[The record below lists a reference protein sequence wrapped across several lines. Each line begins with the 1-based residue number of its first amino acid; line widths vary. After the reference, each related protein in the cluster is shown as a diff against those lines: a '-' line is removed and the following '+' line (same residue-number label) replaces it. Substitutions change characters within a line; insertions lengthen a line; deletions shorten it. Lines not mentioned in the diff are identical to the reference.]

1 MVLSPW
7 SFARCRTED
16 LGPRTEHQGL
26 RTDALRSIVMADLLA
41 VLAAYLMGSIPF
53 AQLLSKRRGVDLRR
67 VGSGNVG
74 ATNVLRTLGVKPAVV
89 AMMLDAVKGTLAVLV
104 AQRLTNGVAAPV
116 AAGLASMI
124 GHVYPVWLRFRGGKG
139 VATAAG
145 AFAVL
150 TPVAAAVAAGVF
162 LLTVA
167 LTRFISV
174 GSMLAALT
182 LAGWA
187 IASDAPTVVGIGA
200 AIGAALVLIGHRT
213 NVSRLV
219 AGTERRIGQR
229 GITETV

>member
-1 MVLSPW
+1 
-7 SFARCRTED
+7 
-16 LGPRTEHQGL
+16 
-26 RTDALRSIVMADLLA
+26 MADLVA

-53 AQLLSKRRGVDLRR
+53 AQLLSRRRGIDLRR

-74 ATNVLRTLGVKPAVV
+74 ATNVLRTLGVRPAVL
-89 AMMLDAVKGTLAVLV
+89 AMMLDAVKGTVAVLI

-116 AAGLASMI
+116 VAGLASMI

-150 TPVAAAVAAGVF
+150 TPVAVVVAVAVF

-174 GSMLAALT
+174 GSMVAALT

-187 IASDAPTVVGIGA
+187 IASDAPTIVAIGA
-200 AIGAALVLIGHRT
+200 AIGAALVLIGHRA
-213 NVSRLV
+213 NVVRLV
-219 AGTERRIGQR
+219 AGTERRVGQR
-229 GITETV
+229 GVRETV

>member
-1 MVLSPW
+1 
-7 SFARCRTED
+7 
-16 LGPRTEHQGL
+16 
-26 RTDALRSIVMADLLA
+26 MADLIA
-41 VLAAYLMGSIPF
+41 VVAAYLVGSIPF
-53 AQLLSKRRGVDLRR
+53 AQLLSKRRGIDLRR

-74 ATNVLRTLGVKPAVV
+74 ATNVLRTLGVRPAVV
-89 AMMLDAVKGTLAVLV
+89 AMMLDAVKGTVAVLV

-116 AAGLASMI
+116 MAGLASMI

-150 TPVAAAVAAGVF
+150 TPVAVAAAMGVF

-174 GSMLAALT
+174 GSMAAALT

-187 IASDAPTVVGIGA
+187 IASDAPTAVGIGA
-200 AIGAALVLIGHRT
+200 AIGAALVIIGHRA
-213 NVSRLV
+213 NVLRLV
-219 AGTERRIGQR
+219 AGTERRVGQR
-229 GITETV
+229 GVRELM

>member
-1 MVLSPW
+1 
-7 SFARCRTED
+7 
-16 LGPRTEHQGL
+16 
-26 RTDALRSIVMADLLA
+26 MADLVA

-74 ATNVLRTLGVKPAVV
+74 ATNVLRTLGVRPAVV

-104 AQRLTNGVAAPV
+104 AQRLTGGVAAPV
-116 AAGLASMI
+116 LAGLASMI

-150 TPVAAAVAAGVF
+150 TPVAAAVAVGVF
-162 LLTVA
+162 LLAVA
-167 LTRFISV
+167 ITRFISV
-174 GSMLAALT
+174 GSIAAAVT

-187 IASDAPTVVGIGA
+187 IASDAPTAVAVGA
-200 AIGAALVLIGHRT
+200 AIAAAFVIVGHRA
-213 NVSRLV
+213 NVSRIA

-229 GITETV
+229 GVT

>member
-1 MVLSPW
+1 
-7 SFARCRTED
+7 
-16 LGPRTEHQGL
+16 
-26 RTDALRSIVMADLLA
+26 MADLLA

-53 AQLLSKRRGVDLRR
+53 AQLLSTRRGIDLRR

-74 ATNVLRTLGVKPAVV
+74 ASNVLRTLGVRPAVL
-89 AMMLDAVKGTLAVLV
+89 AMMLDAVKGTVAVLI

-124 GHVYPVWLRFRGGKG
+124 GHVYPIWLRFRGGKG

-150 TPVAAAVAAGVF
+150 TPVAAVVAVGAF

-174 GSMLAALT
+174 GSMVAALT
-182 LAGWA
+182 LAAWA
-187 IASDAPTVVGIGA
+187 IASDAPSIVGIGA
-200 AIGAALVLIGHRT
+200 AIGAALVLIGHRA
-213 NVSRLV
+213 NVLRLV
-219 AGTERRIGQR
+219 AGTERRVGQR
-229 GITETV
+229 GIRESV

>member
-1 MVLSPW
+1 
-7 SFARCRTED
+7 
-16 LGPRTEHQGL
+16 
-26 RTDALRSIVMADLLA
+26 MADLFA

-53 AQLLSKRRGVDLRR
+53 AQLLSKRRGIDLRR

-74 ATNVLRTLGVKPAVV
+74 ATNVLRTLGVRPAVL

-116 AAGLASMI
+116 IAGLASMI

-150 TPVAAAVAAGVF
+150 APVAAAVAAAAF

-174 GSMLAALT
+174 GSMVAALT
-182 LAGWA
+182 LAAWA
-187 IASDAPTVVGIGA
+187 IASDAPTIVGIGA
-200 AIGAALVLIGHRT
+200 AIGAALVLIGHRA
-213 NVSRLV
+213 NVVRLV
-219 AGTERRIGQR
+219 AGTERRVGQR
-229 GITETV
+229 GVRELG

>member
-1 MVLSPW
+1 M
-7 SFARCRTED
+7 T
-16 LGPRTEHQGL
+16 
-26 RTDALRSIVMADLLA
+26 DLLA
-41 VLAAYLMGSIPF
+41 VVAAYLMGSIPF
-53 AQLLSKRRGVDLRR
+53 AQLLSRRRGVDLRR

-74 ATNVLRTLGVKPAVV
+74 ATNVLRTLGVRPAVL
-89 AMMLDAVKGTLAVLV
+89 AMMLDAVKGTIAVLV
-104 AQRLTNGVAAPV
+104 AQRLTSGVAAPV

-124 GHVYPVWLRFRGGKG
+124 GHVYPVWLHFRGGKG

-150 TPVAAAVAAGVF
+150 TPVAAAVAMGVF
-162 LLTVA
+162 VLTVA

-174 GSMLAALT
+174 GSMVAALT

-200 AIGAALVLIGHRT
+200 AIGAGLVIVGHRA
-213 NVSRLV
+213 NVLRLV

-229 GITETV
+229 GITDAL

>member
-1 MVLSPW
+1 
-7 SFARCRTED
+7 
-16 LGPRTEHQGL
+16 
-26 RTDALRSIVMADLLA
+26 MADLLA

-74 ATNVLRTLGVKPAVV
+74 ATNVLRTLGVRPAVL
-89 AMMLDAVKGTLAVLV
+89 AMMLDAVKGTVAVLI

-150 TPVAAAVAAGVF
+150 TPVAAAVAVAAF

-167 LTRFISV
+167 VTRFISV
-174 GSMLAALT
+174 GSMVAALT

-187 IASDAPTVVGIGA
+187 IASDAPAIVAIGA
-200 AIGAALVLIGHRT
+200 AIGAAMVIVGHRT
-213 NVSRLV
+213 NVLRLV
-219 AGTERRIGQR
+219 AGTERRVGQR
-229 GITETV
+229 GVTDAV

>member
-1 MVLSPW
+1 
-7 SFARCRTED
+7 
-16 LGPRTEHQGL
+16 
-26 RTDALRSIVMADLLA
+26 MADLLA

-53 AQLLSKRRGVDLRR
+53 AQLLSKRRGIDLRR

-74 ATNVLRTLGVKPAVV
+74 ASNVLRTLGVRPAVL
-89 AMMLDAVKGTLAVLV
+89 AMMLDAVKGTVAVLI

-150 TPVAAAVAAGVF
+150 TPVAAVAAVGAF

-174 GSMLAALT
+174 GSMVAALT
-182 LAGWA
+182 LAAWA
-187 IASDAPTVVGIGA
+187 IASDAPRIVEVGA
-200 AIGAALVLIGHRT
+200 AIGAVLVLIGHRT
-213 NVSRLV
+213 NVLRLV
-219 AGTERRIGQR
+219 AGTERRVGQR
-229 GITETV
+229 NASPLQEEIHHS

>member
-1 MVLSPW
+1 
-7 SFARCRTED
+7 
-16 LGPRTEHQGL
+16 
-26 RTDALRSIVMADLLA
+26 MADLLA

-53 AQLLSKRRGVDLRR
+53 AQLLSKRRGIDLRR

-74 ATNVLRTLGVKPAVV
+74 ASNVLRTLGVRPAVL
-89 AMMLDAVKGTLAVLV
+89 AMMLDAVKGTVAVLI
-104 AQRLTNGVAAPV
+104 AQRLTSGVAAPV

-150 TPVAAAVAAGVF
+150 TPAAAVVAVGAF

-174 GSMLAALT
+174 GSMVAALT
-182 LAGWA
+182 LAAWA
-187 IASDAPTVVGIGA
+187 IASDAPRIVEVGA
-200 AIGAALVLIGHRT
+200 AIGAALVLIGHRA
-213 NVSRLV
+213 NVLRLV
-219 AGTERRIGQR
+219 AGTERRVGQR
-229 GITETV
+229 GIRESV

>member
-1 MVLSPW
+1 
-7 SFARCRTED
+7 
-16 LGPRTEHQGL
+16 
-26 RTDALRSIVMADLLA
+26 MADLLA
-41 VLAAYLMGSIPF
+41 VVAAYLVGSIPF
-53 AQLLSKRRGVDLRR
+53 AQLLSKRRGIDLRR

-74 ATNVLRTLGVKPAVV
+74 ASNVLRTLGVRPAVV
-89 AMMLDAVKGTLAVLV
+89 AMMLDAVKGTVAVLV

-116 AAGLASMI
+116 MAGLASMI

-150 TPVAAAVAAGVF
+150 TPVAVAVSMGVF

-174 GSMLAALT
+174 GSMVAALT

-200 AIGAALVLIGHRT
+200 AIGAALVIIGHRA
-213 NVSRLV
+213 NVLRLV
-219 AGTERRIGQR
+219 AGTERRVGQR
-229 GITETV
+229 GVRELM

>member
-1 MVLSPW
+1 
-7 SFARCRTED
+7 
-16 LGPRTEHQGL
+16 
-26 RTDALRSIVMADLLA
+26 MADLLA

-53 AQLLSKRRGVDLRR
+53 AQLLSRRRGVDLRR

-74 ATNVLRTLGVKPAVV
+74 ASNVLRTLGVRPAVL
-89 AMMLDAVKGTLAVLV
+89 AMMLDAVKGTVAVLV

-116 AAGLASMI
+116 MAGLASMV

-150 TPVAAAVAAGVF
+150 APVAAAVAAAAF

-174 GSMLAALT
+174 GSMVAALT

-187 IASDAPTVVGIGA
+187 IGSDAPTIVGIGA
-200 AIGAALVLIGHRT
+200 AIGAALVIIGHRA
-213 NVSRLV
+213 NVVRLV
-219 AGTERRIGQR
+219 AGTERRVGQR
-229 GITETV
+229 GVRELV

>member
-1 MVLSPW
+1 
-7 SFARCRTED
+7 
-16 LGPRTEHQGL
+16 
-26 RTDALRSIVMADLLA
+26 MADLFA

-53 AQLLSKRRGVDLRR
+53 AQLLSKRRGIDLRR

-74 ATNVLRTLGVKPAVV
+74 ATNVLRTLGVRPAVL

-116 AAGLASMI
+116 MAGLASMI

-150 TPVAAAVAAGVF
+150 APVAAAVAAGAF

-174 GSMLAALT
+174 GSMVAALT

-187 IASDAPTVVGIGA
+187 IASDAPTIVGIGA
-200 AIGAALVLIGHRT
+200 AIGAALVLIGHRA
-213 NVSRLV
+213 NVVRLV
-219 AGTERRIGQR
+219 AGTERRVGQR
-229 GITETV
+229 GVRELV

>member
-1 MVLSPW
+1 
-7 SFARCRTED
+7 
-16 LGPRTEHQGL
+16 
-26 RTDALRSIVMADLLA
+26 MADLLA

-53 AQLLSKRRGVDLRR
+53 AQLLSKRRGIDLRR

-74 ATNVLRTLGVKPAVV
+74 ASNVLRTLGVRPAVL
-89 AMMLDAVKGTLAVLV
+89 AMMLDAVKGTVAVLI
-104 AQRLTNGVAAPV
+104 AQRLSNGVAAPV

-150 TPVAAAVAAGVF
+150 TPVAAVVAVGAF

-174 GSMLAALT
+174 GSMVAALT
-182 LAGWA
+182 LAAWA
-187 IASDAPTVVGIGA
+187 IASDAPRIVEVGA
-200 AIGAALVLIGHRT
+200 AIGAALVLIGHRA
-213 NVSRLV
+213 NLLRLV
-219 AGTERRIGQR
+219 AGTERRVGQR
-229 GITETV
+229 GVRDAV

>member
-1 MVLSPW
+1 
-7 SFARCRTED
+7 
-16 LGPRTEHQGL
+16 
-26 RTDALRSIVMADLLA
+26 MADLFA
-41 VLAAYLMGSIPF
+41 VLAAYLIGSIPF
-53 AQLLSKRRGVDLRR
+53 AQLLSKRRGIDLRR

-74 ATNVLRTLGVKPAVV
+74 ATNVLRTLGVRPAVL

-116 AAGLASMI
+116 MAGLASMI

-150 TPVAAAVAAGVF
+150 APVAAAVAAGAF

-174 GSMLAALT
+174 GSMVAALT

-187 IASDAPTVVGIGA
+187 IASDAPTIVGIGA
-200 AIGAALVLIGHRT
+200 AIGAALVLIGHRA
-213 NVSRLV
+213 NVVRLV
-219 AGTERRIGQR
+219 AGTERRVGQR
-229 GITETV
+229 GVRELV

>member
-1 MVLSPW
+1 
-7 SFARCRTED
+7 
-16 LGPRTEHQGL
+16 
-26 RTDALRSIVMADLLA
+26 MADLLA

-53 AQLLSKRRGVDLRR
+53 AQLLSRRRGVDLRR

-74 ATNVLRTLGVKPAVV
+74 ATNVLRTLGVRPAVL
-89 AMMLDAVKGTLAVLV
+89 AMMLDAVKGMVAVLI

-150 TPVAAAVAAGVF
+150 APVAAAVAAGVF

-174 GSMLAALT
+174 GSMVAALT

-187 IASDAPTVVGIGA
+187 IASDAPTIVAIGA
-200 AIGAALVLIGHRT
+200 AIGAALVLVGHRA
-213 NVSRLV
+213 NVVRLV
-219 AGTERRIGQR
+219 AGTERRVGQR
-229 GITETV
+229 GVRESV

>member
-1 MVLSPW
+1 
-7 SFARCRTED
+7 
-16 LGPRTEHQGL
+16 
-26 RTDALRSIVMADLLA
+26 MADLIA
-41 VLAAYLMGSIPF
+41 VVAAYLVGSIPF
-53 AQLLSKRRGVDLRR
+53 AQLLSKRRGIDLRR

-74 ATNVLRTLGVKPAVV
+74 ASNVLRTLGVRPAVV
-89 AMMLDAVKGTLAVLV
+89 AMMLDAVKGTVAVLV

-116 AAGLASMI
+116 MAGLASMI

-150 TPVAAAVAAGVF
+150 TPVAVAAALGVF

-174 GSMLAALT
+174 GSMAAALT

-200 AIGAALVLIGHRT
+200 VIGAALVIIGHRA
-213 NVSRLV
+213 NVLRLV
-219 AGTERRIGQR
+219 AGTERRVGQR
-229 GITETV
+229 GVRESV

>member
-1 MVLSPW
+1 
-7 SFARCRTED
+7 
-16 LGPRTEHQGL
+16 
-26 RTDALRSIVMADLLA
+26 MADLLA

-53 AQLLSKRRGVDLRR
+53 AQLLSRRRGVDLRR

-74 ATNVLRTLGVKPAVV
+74 ATNVLRTLGVRPAVL
-89 AMMLDAVKGTLAVLV
+89 AMMLDAVKGTVAVLI

-150 TPVAAAVAAGVF
+150 TPVAAAVAVGMF

-167 LTRFISV
+167 VTRFISV
-174 GSMLAALT
+174 GSMVAALT

-187 IASDAPTVVGIGA
+187 IASDAPTIVAVGA
-200 AIGAALVLIGHRT
+200 AIGAALVIVGHRA
-213 NVSRLV
+213 NMLRLV
-219 AGTERRIGQR
+219 AGTERRVGQR
-229 GITETV
+229 GVSESV

>member
-1 MVLSPW
+1 M
-7 SFARCRTED
+7 T
-16 LGPRTEHQGL
+16 
-26 RTDALRSIVMADLLA
+26 DLLA
-41 VLAAYLMGSIPF
+41 VVAAYLMGSIPF
-53 AQLLSKRRGVDLRR
+53 AQLLSQRRGVDLRR

-74 ATNVLRTLGVKPAVV
+74 ATNVLRTLGVRPAVL
-89 AMMLDAVKGTLAVLV
+89 AMMLDAVKGAVAVLV

-116 AAGLASMI
+116 LAGLASMI

-150 TPVAAAVAAGVF
+150 TPVAVAVALGVF
-162 LLTVA
+162 VLTVA

-174 GSMLAALT
+174 GSMVAALT

-187 IASDAPTVVGIGA
+187 IASDAPTTVGIGA
-200 AIGAALVLIGHRT
+200 AIGAALVIVGHRA
-213 NVSRLV
+213 NVLRLV

-229 GITETV
+229 GITDAV

>member
-1 MVLSPW
+1 
-7 SFARCRTED
+7 
-16 LGPRTEHQGL
+16 
-26 RTDALRSIVMADLLA
+26 MADFLA

-53 AQLLSKRRGVDLRR
+53 AQLLSKRRGIDLRR

-74 ATNVLRTLGVKPAVV
+74 ASNVLRTLGVRPAVL
-89 AMMLDAVKGTLAVLV
+89 AMMLDAVKGTVAVLV
-104 AQRLTNGVAAPV
+104 AQRLTNGVVAPV
-116 AAGLASMI
+116 VAGLASMI

-150 TPVAAAVAAGVF
+150 APVAAAVAAGAF

-174 GSMLAALT
+174 GSMVAALT

-187 IASDAPTVVGIGA
+187 IASDAPTIVGIGA
-200 AIGAALVLIGHRT
+200 AIGAALVLIGHRA
-213 NVSRLV
+213 NVVRLV
-219 AGTERRIGQR
+219 TGTERRVGQR
-229 GITETV
+229 NVGATHASPLQ

>member
-1 MVLSPW
+1 
-7 SFARCRTED
+7 
-16 LGPRTEHQGL
+16 
-26 RTDALRSIVMADLLA
+26 MADLLA

-53 AQLLSKRRGVDLRR
+53 AQLLSKRRGIDLRR

-74 ATNVLRTLGVKPAVV
+74 ASNVLRTLGVRPAVL
-89 AMMLDAVKGTLAVLV
+89 AMMLDAVKGTVAVLI

-150 TPVAAAVAAGVF
+150 TPVAAVAAVGAF

-174 GSMLAALT
+174 GSMVAALT
-182 LAGWA
+182 LAAWA
-187 IASDAPTVVGIGA
+187 IASDAPRIVEVGA
-200 AIGAALVLIGHRT
+200 AIGAALVLIGHRA
-213 NVSRLV
+213 NLLRLV
-219 AGTERRIGQR
+219 AGTERRVGQR
-229 GITETV
+229 NASPLQEEIHHS

>member
-1 MVLSPW
+1 
-7 SFARCRTED
+7 
-16 LGPRTEHQGL
+16 
-26 RTDALRSIVMADLLA
+26 MADLLA

-53 AQLLSKRRGVDLRR
+53 AQLLSRRRGVDLRR

-74 ATNVLRTLGVKPAVV
+74 ATNVLRTLGVRPAVL
-89 AMMLDAVKGTLAVLV
+89 AMMLDAVKGTVAVLI

-150 TPVAAAVAAGVF
+150 TPVAAAVAVGVF

-167 LTRFISV
+167 VTRFISV

-182 LAGWA
+182 LAEWA
-187 IASDAPTVVGIGA
+187 IASDAPTIVAIGA
-200 AIGAALVLIGHRT
+200 AIGAALVLVGHRA
-213 NVSRLV
+213 NMLRLV
-219 AGTERRIGQR
+219 AGTERRVGQR
-229 GITETV
+229 GVRESTGGSYS

>member
-1 MVLSPW
+1 
-7 SFARCRTED
+7 
-16 LGPRTEHQGL
+16 
-26 RTDALRSIVMADLLA
+26 MADLVA

-53 AQLLSKRRGVDLRR
+53 AQLLSKRRGIDLRR

-74 ATNVLRTLGVKPAVV
+74 ATNVLRTLGVRPAVL

-116 AAGLASMI
+116 MAGLASMI

-150 TPVAAAVAAGVF
+150 APVAAAVAAGAF

-174 GSMLAALT
+174 GSMVAALT

-187 IASDAPTVVGIGA
+187 IASDAPTIVGIGA
-200 AIGAALVLIGHRT
+200 AIGAALVLIGHRA
-213 NVSRLV
+213 NVVRLV
-219 AGTERRIGQR
+219 AGTERRVGQR
-229 GITETV
+229 GVRELV

>member
-1 MVLSPW
+1 
-7 SFARCRTED
+7 
-16 LGPRTEHQGL
+16 
-26 RTDALRSIVMADLLA
+26 MADLLA

-53 AQLLSKRRGVDLRR
+53 AQLLSKRRGIDLRR

-74 ATNVLRTLGVKPAVV
+74 ATNVLRTLGVRPAVL
-89 AMMLDAVKGTLAVLV
+89 AMMLDAVKGTVAVLI

-150 TPVAAAVAAGVF
+150 TPVAAAVAVGVF

-167 LTRFISV
+167 VTRFISV
-174 GSMLAALT
+174 GSMVAALT

-187 IASDAPTVVGIGA
+187 IASDAPTIVAIGA
-200 AIGAALVLIGHRT
+200 AIGAALVLIGHRA
-213 NVSRLV
+213 NVLRLV
-219 AGTERRIGQR
+219 AGTERRVGQR
-229 GITETV
+229 GVIDAVSASRRSYS

>member
-1 MVLSPW
+1 
-7 SFARCRTED
+7 
-16 LGPRTEHQGL
+16 
-26 RTDALRSIVMADLLA
+26 MADLLA

-53 AQLLSKRRGVDLRR
+53 AQLLSRRRGVDLRR

-74 ATNVLRTLGVKPAVV
+74 ASNVLRTLGVRPAVL
-89 AMMLDAVKGTLAVLV
+89 AMMLDAVKGTVAVLV

-116 AAGLASMI
+116 MAGLASMI

-150 TPVAAAVAAGVF
+150 APVAAAVAAGAF

-174 GSMLAALT
+174 GSMVAALT
-182 LAGWA
+182 LAAWA
-187 IASDAPTVVGIGA
+187 IASDAPTIVGIGA
-200 AIGAALVLIGHRT
+200 AIGAALVLIGHRA
-213 NVSRLV
+213 NVERLV
-219 AGTERRIGQR
+219 AGTERRVGQR
-229 GITETV
+229 GVRELV